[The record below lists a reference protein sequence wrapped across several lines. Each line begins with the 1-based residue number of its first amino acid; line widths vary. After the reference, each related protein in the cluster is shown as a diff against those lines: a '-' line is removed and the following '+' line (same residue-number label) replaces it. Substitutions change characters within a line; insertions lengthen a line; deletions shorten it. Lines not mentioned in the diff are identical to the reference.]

1 MRHTKI
7 VATLGPATNSLDSLR
22 ALVHAGVNVVR
33 LNMSHG
39 DHAEHADR
47 IARIRHVAAEMGQMI
62 ALLADL
68 QGPKLRIGELVGGEA
83 ELQPG
88 APFTLTTESI
98 MGDASRATA
107 PYPEL
112 AHDAKPGNRILLADG
127 NLELVVTGT
136 TPTTVETTVVHG
148 GTLRSHQGVN
158 LPGVETSLSSLTD
171 KDRRDLAFV
180 AQQNVDY
187 IALSFVRHQRDI
199 QELRYALLALNAKIP
214 IIAKIEKVEAL
225 EHIDA
230 IIAAADGIMV
240 ARGDLGVEAPPERV
254 PVIQKMLIQKTRLA
268 AKPVITATQML
279 ESMIHSPR
287 PTRAEA
293 SDVANAIL
301 DGTDAIM
308 LSAETAIGQ
317 FPVEAV
323 EMMSRIA
330 RVTEPT
336 LHWEQFVPTQWRGG
350 NNISITDAIS
360 LASIDIAAELHA
372 SAILAPTASGMTARA
387 VARWRPAMP
396 VIAASHDAT
405 VARRLALVR
414 GVIPIVIGWCDTS
427 DDIVARTITG
437 ACAGGY
443 IHDGE
448 CIIVTSGM
456 PVGIPGRTNS
466 LQVQIVGEQKRD
478 P

>member
-7 VATLGPATNSLDSLR
+7 VATLGPATDSLDSLR

-39 DHAEHADR
+39 DHEEHAAR
-47 IARIRHVAAEMGQMI
+47 IARIRQVAAETGEMI

-68 QGPKLRIGELVGGEA
+68 QGPKLRIGELAGDAA
-83 ELQPG
+83 ELTPG
-88 APFTLTTESI
+88 ASFTLTTEPI
-98 MGDASRATA
+98 VGDSTRATA
-107 PYPEL
+107 PYAEL
-112 AHDAKPGNRILLADG
+112 PRDAKPGNRILLADG
-127 NLELVVTGT
+127 NLELVCTGT
-136 TPTTVETTVVHG
+136 TPTTVETKVVHG

-158 LPGVETSLSSLTD
+158 LPGVETSLSSLTA
-171 KDRRDLAFV
+171 KDRRDLDFV
-180 AQQNVDY
+180 AHQGVDY
-187 IALSFVRHQRDI
+187 VALSFVRHQRDI
-199 QELRYALLALNAKIP
+199 QELRYAQLEIGARIP

-230 IIAAADGIMV
+230 IIGAADGIMV

-254 PVIQKMLIQKTRLA
+254 PIIQKMLIQKSRLA

-301 DGTDAIM
+301 DGTDAVM

-317 FPVEAV
+317 FPIEAV
-323 EMMSRIA
+323 EMMNRIA
-330 RVTEPT
+330 RVTEAT
-336 LHWEQFVPTQWRGG
+336 LRWEQFVPAQWRGG
-350 NNISITDAIS
+350 NISITDAIS

-387 VARWRPAMP
+387 VARWRPPMP
-396 VIAASHDAT
+396 VIAASHDEA

-414 GVIPIVIGWCDTS
+414 GVIPTVIGWCDTS
-427 DDIVARTITG
+427 DDIVSRTITA
-437 ACAGGY
+437 ACAAGH

-448 CIIVTSGM
+448 CIVVTSGM

-466 LQVQIVGEQKRD
+466 LQVQVVGEQKRD